1 VANSEKLKMGKFG
14 LARRVCGLHIS
25 ERQWNGA
32 ATTSKERKTDKR
44 IFNIGEVSSLTS
56 VTGAR

>member
-1 VANSEKLKMGKFG
+1 MGKFG